1 MENLKTLLDKQV
13 DYDKK
18 NNINYDV
25 YLAKIYLIN
34 SLTKLEISSKKN
46 NREDMFVNISSV
58 MAWTIRLLNSCS
70 DYISTVQVERLDN
83 YFIDY
88 KNKNEIKN
96 SLDLIYNTLRGD
108 KIYHYLTYDHF
119 KFFLKDLMIY
129 FNYILKIKKVALIE
143 IYETYTL
150 NKNIGEE

>member
-88 KNKNEIKN
+88 KNKSEIKN

-108 KIYHYLTYDHF
+108 KIYHHLTYDHF
-119 KFFLKDLMIY
+119 KFFLNDLMIY